1 MRLSSNTETMPN
13 TQPEINH
20 PKHARGKDRGSAPLG
35 TIELWTVWGQNQTAD
50 HAQTALGPS

>member
-1 MRLSSNTETMPN
+1 MPN